1 MKLSSDI
8 IVTDIKESIS
18 ELLLDFAYDTFKYEY
33 ERNNTRQ
40 ISFIAYKT
48 SKNEDVYN
56 LLQNES
62 FIDYQGQRYVIKSAS
77 PSFDGVIHTKEV
89 TATHIMFEFQN
100 HYVSKDVDSETINE
114 DSNEEKKVSMTLKQY
129 LDYGFKGNKQG
140 YSYEIKGTFNSK
152 VSLEELGSKNGL
164 EYLVEGAELFGYIYY
179 ADNKKIYI
187 YDDKTFYI
195 QTEKIIRY
203 KYNNSEVKASI
214 DTKDLKTVIRGYG
227 KKLTT
232 SDTKN
237 YSPAK
242 PGDLTYSGKFI
253 KEGTWRT
260 EEVGASFS
268 YTLNC
273 KYGNETVVF
282 NLKRMS
288 KGGLLDLYYDDEKIG
303 EYSCY
308 SKSANTQK
316 ITLDKEASK
325 GKHIIKAIFKG
336 KKSGVD
342 YKKSN
347 PCMYVGTAK
356 AVVINTTAKLK
367 GKDLYS
373 SYVEYKS
380 PNYSIFGHRE
390 APDYFDEQETEYNK
404 IKEKIKTE
412 LKDEPDIELDINYI
426 GNEDIG
432 ERDAIWFIHEI
443 MGYNT
448 DLKVVSLNKTHPL
461 NPEPDEIGFSNNKK
475 DIVQISNVLNNKIK
489 NVNAALSKSKL
500 NNIYS
505 GSSGINGSIV
515 GSVLI
520 DE

>member
-8 IVTDIKESIS
+8 IVTDIKESMS

-62 FIDYQGQRYVIKSAS
+62 FIDYQGQRYVIKNAS

-164 EYLVEGAELFGYIYY
+164 EYLVEGAELFGYIYF

-187 YDDKTFYI
+187 YDDKAFYI

-214 DTKDLKTVIRGYG
+214 DTKDLKTIIRGYG

-288 KGGLLDLYYDDEKIG
+288 KGGLLDL
-303 EYSCY
+303 
-308 SKSANTQK
+308 
-316 ITLDKEASK
+316 
-325 GKHIIKAIFKG
+325 
-336 KKSGVD
+336 
-342 YKKSN
+342 
-347 PCMYVGTAK
+347 
-356 AVVINTTAKLK
+356 
-367 GKDLYS
+367 
-373 SYVEYKS
+373 
-380 PNYSIFGHRE
+380 
-390 APDYFDEQETEYNK
+390 
-404 IKEKIKTE
+404 
-412 LKDEPDIELDINYI
+412 
-426 GNEDIG
+426 
-432 ERDAIWFIHEI
+432 
-443 MGYNT
+443 
-448 DLKVVSLNKTHPL
+448 
-461 NPEPDEIGFSNNKK
+461 
-475 DIVQISNVLNNKIK
+475 
-489 NVNAALSKSKL
+489 
-500 NNIYS
+500 
-505 GSSGINGSIV
+505 
-515 GSVLI
+515 
-520 DE
+520 

>member
-1 MKLSSDI
+1 MSTDI
-8 IVTDIKESIS
+8 IVTDIKGTVS

-33 ERNNTRQ
+33 ERNATRQ
-40 ISFIAYKT
+40 ISFTAYK
-48 SKNEDVYN
+48 SNYNEDVYN

-62 FIDYQGQRYVIKSAS
+62 FIDYNGQRYVIKSAS
-77 PSFDGVIHTKEV
+77 PSFDGVLHTKEII
-89 TATHIMFEFQN
+89 ATHIMFEFQN
-100 HYVSKDVDSETINE
+100 HYVSKDISNETMNE
-114 DSNEEKKVSMTLKQY
+114 DAEEDTSQTLTLKQY
-129 LDYGFKGNKQG
+129 LDFGFKGNGLG
-140 YSYEIKGTFNSK
+140 YTYEIVGTFNDK
-152 VSLEELGSKNGL
+152 VTIEELGSKNGI
-164 EYLVEGAELFGYIYY
+164 EHLVEGADLFSYIYF

-187 YDDKTFYI
+187 YDENAFYKL
-195 QTEKIIRY
+195 TEKTIRY

-214 DTKDLKTVIRGYG
+214 DTKDLKTIIRGYG

-288 KGGLLDLYYDDEKIG
+288 KGGLLDLYYDNKKIG

-356 AVVINTTAKLK
+356 ATVINTTAKLK

-390 APDYFDEQETEYNK
+390 APDLFDEQETEYTK
-404 IKEKIKTE
+404 IKDKLKKE

-489 NVNAALSKSKL
+489 NVNAALNKAQV

-505 GSSGINGSIV
+505 GGGVNGSIV
-515 GSVLI
+515 GSVLV